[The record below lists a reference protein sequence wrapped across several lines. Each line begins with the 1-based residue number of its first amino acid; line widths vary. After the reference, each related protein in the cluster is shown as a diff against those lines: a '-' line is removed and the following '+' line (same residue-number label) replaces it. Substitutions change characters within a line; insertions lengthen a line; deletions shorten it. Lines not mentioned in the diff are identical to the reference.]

1 LGACSHRQSIEP
13 PLPRAHRVQVIDR
26 AVQILTIAF
35 VALSTHRRARI
46 ATLIGAGSI
55 TSNVYPSGKGTFNMR
70 SLIPV
75 PRFLALSACLW
86 VATSLLHAQA
96 GNAAP
101 SAPSAAPAT
110 PAAPQGAAQAPQA
123 GAPGA
128 PAAGRGGQMQLSSP
142 TPLAETENLDVYP
155 AAPEGFNVARENIP
169 HGEVKVVEYDSQ
181 TLGLRRMLRV
191 YTPPGYTPD
200 RKFPV
205 LYLQHGL
212 GNTSTEWT
220 QRARAPIIIDNL
232 LADNKIQ
239 QPFIIVFPS
248 GNATATMADE
258 KQGDRTQESYGTP
271 YHEDLLKEIIP
282 FVESHYSV
290 YTDRNHRAIA
300 GMSMGSGQTLNIGL
314 TNLDKFAWIASV
326 AAAPNTRPPA
336 ELITDPAAVKQLK
349 LLWLSVGNRDNL
361 LRVSKG
367 VHDYLTEKGVPHIW
381 RVDTNG
387 HDTGVM
393 SNSLYHFAQKLFKE

>member
-1 LGACSHRQSIEP
+1 LVVAESIK
-13 PLPRAHRVQVIDR
+13 
-26 AVQILTIAF
+26 
-35 VALSTHRRARI
+35 
-46 ATLIGAGSI
+46 
-55 TSNVYPSGKGTFNMR
+55 SNGDHLEKGTLNMR
-70 SLIPV
+70 KVIPG
-75 PRFLALSACLW
+75 PQCLALSASLLMPM
-86 VATSLLHAQA
+86 SLLHAQA
-96 GNAAP
+96 GSAAH
-101 SAPSAAPAT
+101 SAPAAAPAL
-110 PAAPQGAAQAPQA
+110 PQGAAQAPQA
-123 GAPGA
+123 GT
-128 PAAGRGGQMQLSSP
+128 PAAGRAGQMQLSSP
-142 TPLAETENLDVYP
+142 IPLAETENLDVYP

-169 HGEVKVVEYDSQ
+169 HGEVKVVEYESK

-191 YTPPGYTPD
+191 YTPPGYSTD
-200 RKFPV
+200 RKYPV

-220 QRARAPIIIDNL
+220 QRARAPIIVDNL
-232 LADNKIQ
+232 LADKKIQ

-248 GNATATMADE
+248 GNATATMTDE

-271 YHEDLLKEIIP
+271 YQEDLLKEILP

-290 YTDRNHRAIA
+290 YTDRDHRAIA

-336 ELITDPAAVKQLK
+336 ELITDPTALKQLK

-361 LRVSKG
+361 FRVSKG
-367 VHDYLTEKGVPHIW
+367 VHDYLTEKGVPHVW

>member
-1 LGACSHRQSIEP
+1 MSRLE
-13 PLPRAHRVQVIDR
+13 
-26 AVQILTIAF
+26 
-35 VALSTHRRARI
+35 
-46 ATLIGAGSI
+46 
-55 TSNVYPSGKGTFNMR
+55 KGTLNLR

-75 PRFLALSACLW
+75 PQFLALSACLL
-86 VATSLLHAQA
+86 VATTVVH
-96 GNAAP
+96 
-101 SAPSAAPAT
+101 
-110 PAAPQGAAQAPQA
+110 AQAPQT

-128 PAAGRGGQMQLSSP
+128 PGAGRAGQMQLTSA

-169 HGEVKVVEYDSQ
+169 HGEVKVVEYDSK

-191 YTPPGYTPD
+191 YPPRATPPTASFPCSIFSTAWATPAPNG
-200 RKFPV
+200 RSGPA
-205 LYLQHGL
+205 LRSS
-212 GNTSTEWT
+212 STTCWPIKKSSSRSSSSSPAEMRPRRWPT
-220 QRARAPIIIDNL
+220 KNRATVP
-232 LADNKIQ
+232 
-239 QPFIIVFPS
+239 
-248 GNATATMADE
+248 
-258 KQGDRTQESYGTP
+258 KQSYGTP

-336 ELITDPAAVKQLK
+336 ELITDPAALKQLK

-367 VHDYLTEKGVPHIW
+367 VHDYLTEKGVPTSGAW
-381 RVDTNG
+381 TPMA
-387 HDTGVM
+387 TTP
-393 SNSLYHFAQKLFKE
+393 A